1 MQFLGKSPLSS
12 HKVTLDSLM
21 GQNDKNAKQ
30 LIFLGLIS
38 CHLFS
43 AWKIA
48 SSLEVLA
55 VILFQIFVSIGN

>member
-1 MQFLGKSPLSS
+1 
-12 HKVTLDSLM
+12 M